1 LNVPVQLSAAPAN
14 PVIAT
19 HAATTTA
26 AVFTPFQK
34 IMFMFN
40 APLLIVQKFMFNA
53 PFLI

>member
-1 LNVPVQLSAAPAN
+1 VPVQLSAAPAN

-19 HAATTTA
+19 HATTTTA

-34 IMFMFN
+34 FMFMFN
-40 APLLIVQKFMFNA
+40 S